1 MPLVPHATFP
11 GYLTKD
17 ERDVLEDAFNE
28 TSVDYDQPTRRRLL
42 DGINR
47 VFAKEFL
54 PRVSVDPVVQFGN
67 DLDNL
72 NRFERL
78 TDGTVP
84 LTQFLRN
91 VVRRLSV
98 VPQREVFEAALRK
111 VSGES
116 ENTTPAVAAED
127 VPEVDFEE
135 ITKDELDDF
144 QEVSFLQVGVLR
156 LPSVAKL
163 LMPWFDNGKQL
174 MMPDGVNPF
183 YGAGTG
189 WMIASDLILTNYH
202 VLRNRPQA
210 QTTQPSAADLTS
222 QALATKAHFF
232 FDYDNAVG
240 VKIDVKE
247 LIAYQSDKS
256 KDFALLRLAQ
266 SPNVAVLPLFT
277 EKFVLPE
284 PVQTPKGTVKKA
296 LAVNIIQHPDGGR
309 KRLALRNNLVYKADY
324 PKLHYFTDTL
334 GGSSGS
340 PVFDDAW
347 RVVALHRAAVQT
359 KAEFQGKILGYVN
372 EGIQL
377 HAILADLAEMA
388 KTSAPVKTALDQ
400 ITAEQAALGN

>member
-1 MPLVPHATFP
+1 MPLVPHPTFP
-11 GYLTKD
+11 GYLT
-17 ERDVLEDAFNE
+17 
-28 TSVDYDQPTRRRLL
+28 
-42 DGINR
+42 
-47 VFAKEFL
+47 AKELDDLQKAFANTGIVYDEATRL
-54 PRVSVDPVVQFGN
+54 RLMDGVNSVFVGAPRSFFT
-67 DLDNL
+67 DLSNL

-78 TDGTVP
+78 SDGTVP

-91 VVRRLSV
+91 LVRQLSTT
-98 VPQREVFEAALRK
+98 PQRQLFNDALRK

-116 ENTTPAVAAED
+116 DTTAPVVAAED

-144 QEVSFLQVGVLR
+144 LEISFLQVGVLR

-163 LMPWFDNGKQL
+163 LVPTFNNGQQL
-174 MMPDGVNPF
+174 MLPGGVNPS

-240 VKIDVKE
+240 LKIDVKE

-266 SPNVAVLPLFT
+266 SPKVDVLPLYT
-277 EKFVLPE
+277 DKFVLPE
-284 PVQTPKGTVKKA
+284 PVQTPKGTVTKKG

-377 HAILADLAEMA
+377 HAILSDLAEMA

>member
-1 MPLVPHATFP
+1 VFIEPPRPFAT
-11 GYLTKD
+11 
-17 ERDVLEDAFNE
+17 
-28 TSVDYDQPTRRRLL
+28 
-42 DGINR
+42 
-47 VFAKEFL
+47 
-54 PRVSVDPVVQFGN
+54 
-67 DLDNL
+67 DLYNL

-78 TDGTVP
+78 SDGTVP

-91 VVRRLSV
+91 LVRQLSAA
-98 VPQREVFEAALRK
+98 PQRKMFEDALRK

-116 ENTTPAVAAED
+116 DTSAPVVAAEE

-135 ITKDELDDF
+135 ITKNEQDDF
-144 QEVSFLQVGVLR
+144 LEISFLQVGVLR

-163 LMPWFDNGKQL
+163 LVPTFNNGQQL
-174 MMPDGVNPF
+174 MLPGGVNPS

-232 FDYDNAVG
+232 FDSDNAVG

-266 SPNVAVLPLFT
+266 SPNVAALPLFT

-324 PKLHYFTDTL
+324 PKLHY
-334 GGSSGS
+334 
-340 PVFDDAW
+340 
-347 RVVALHRAAVQT
+347 
-359 KAEFQGKILGYVN
+359 
-372 EGIQL
+372 
-377 HAILADLAEMA
+377 
-388 KTSAPVKTALDQ
+388 
-400 ITAEQAALGN
+400 

>member
-1 MPLVPHATFP
+1 MPLVPQAIFP
-11 GYLTKD
+11 GYLTKI
-17 ERDVLEDAFNE
+17 ERDALEDAFDD
-28 TSVDYDQPTRRRLL
+28 TGVDYDRLSRRRLM
-42 DGINR
+42 DGLNR
-47 VFAKEFL
+47 DFFPDFL
-54 PRVSVDPVVQFGN
+54 PFFSLDPKTQFGN
-67 DLDNL
+67 DLDIM
-72 NRFERL
+72 NRYERL

-91 VVRRLSV
+91 VVRRLSR
-98 VPQREVFEAALRK
+98 VPQGQVFEDTLRK

-116 ENTTPAVAAED
+116 ENTTPVVAVED

-163 LMPWFDNGKQL
+163 LVPQFVNGKQVL
-174 MMPDGVNPF
+174 LDGVNPS
-183 YGAGTG
+183 YGSGTG
-189 WMIASDLILTNYH
+189 WVIATDLILTNYH
-202 VLRNRPQA
+202 VLRNRPQV
-210 QTTQPSAADLTS
+210 QTSQPSAADLSS

-232 FDYDNAVG
+232 FDADNAEG
-240 VKIDVKE
+240 LKIDVKE
-247 LIAYQSDKS
+247 LIAYQSDKT
-256 KDFALLRLAQ
+256 KDFALLRLVT
-266 SPNVAVLPLFT
+266 SPKVAALPLFT
-277 EKFVLPE
+277 EKFVLPD
-284 PVQTPKGTVKKA
+284 PVQTPKGTVTKA

-359 KAEFQGKILGYVN
+359 RAEFQGKTLGYVN

-388 KTSAPVKTALDQ
+388 KTSALVKTALDQ
-400 ITAEQAALGN
+400 IIAEQAALGN

>member
-11 GYLTKD
+11 GYLEKP
-17 ERDVLEDAFNE
+17 ERDALEDAFNE
-28 TSVDYDQPTRRRLL
+28 TGVDYDQPTRRRLL

-47 VFAKEFL
+47 VFARDFL
-54 PRVSVDPVVQFGN
+54 PRVSFDPVVQFGN

-98 VPQREVFEAALRK
+98 VPQREVFEDALRK

-116 ENTTPAVAAED
+116 ETTTPVVAANEI
-127 VPEVDFEE
+127 PAVDFEE

-144 QEVSFLQVGVLR
+144 LEISFLQVGVLR

-163 LMPWFDNGKQL
+163 LVPYFNNGQQL
-174 MMPDGVNPF
+174 MMPDGVNPS

-189 WMIASDLILTNYH
+189 WMIASDIILTNYH

-210 QTTQPSAADLTS
+210 QTTQPSAADLMS
-222 QALATKAHFF
+222 QALGMKAHFF
-232 FDYDNAVG
+232 FDSDSAVG
-240 VKIDVKE
+240 LKIDVKE
-247 LIAYQSDKS
+247 LIAYQSDRS

-266 SPNVAVLPLFT
+266 SPKVDVLPLFT
-277 EKFVLPE
+277 EKFDLPE
-284 PVQTPKGTVKKA
+284 PVHTPKGTVTKA

>member
-1 MPLVPHATFP
+1 
-11 GYLTKD
+11 
-17 ERDVLEDAFNE
+17 
-28 TSVDYDQPTRRRLL
+28 
-42 DGINR
+42 
-47 VFAKEFL
+47 
-54 PRVSVDPVVQFGN
+54 
-67 DLDNL
+67 
-72 NRFERL
+72 
-78 TDGTVP
+78 VP

-98 VPQREVFEAALRK
+98 VPQRKLFEDALRK

-116 ENTTPAVAAED
+116 ENTTPSVAAAD
-127 VPEVDFEE
+127 TPAIDFEE

-144 QEVSFLQVGVLR
+144 QEISFLQVGVLR

-163 LMPWFDNGKQL
+163 LVPRFDNGKQL
-174 MMPDGVNPF
+174 MMPDGVNPS

-189 WMIASDLILTNYH
+189 WMIASDIIVTNYH
-202 VLRNRPQA
+202 VLRNRPQV
-210 QTTQPSAADLTS
+210 QTTQPSDADLMS

-232 FDYDNAVG
+232 FDSDNAEG
-240 VKIDVKE
+240 IKIDVKE
-247 LIAYQSDKS
+247 LIAFQSDRT
-256 KDFALLRLAQ
+256 KDFALLRLAK
-266 SPNVAVLPLFT
+266 SPNVAALPLYT

-284 PVQTPKGTVKKA
+284 PDQTPKGTVKKA

-347 RVVALHRAAVQT
+347 RVVALHRAAVQE

-377 HAILADLAEMA
+377 HAILTDLAEMA
-388 KTSAPVKTALDQ
+388 KTSAPIKAALDQ
-400 ITAEQAALGN
+400 ITAEQVALGN

>member
-1 MPLVPHATFP
+1 MPLVPKATFP
-11 GYLTKD
+11 SYLTLN
-17 ERDVLEDAFNE
+17 ERHDLEDAFAE
-28 TSVDYDQPTRRRLL
+28 TGVDYDRPTRRRLL
-42 DGINR
+42 DGVNR
-47 VFAKEFL
+47 VFARDFL
-54 PRVSVDPVVQFGN
+54 PFVSLDPATQFAN
-67 DLDNL
+67 DLDNM

-84 LTQFLRN
+84 MTQFLRN
-91 VVRRLSV
+91 MVRRLGV
-98 VPQREVFEAALRK
+98 VPQRQLFEAALRK

-116 ENTTPAVAAED
+116 DTTAPVVAAED
-127 VPEVDFEE
+127 TPEVDFEE

-144 QEVSFLQVGVLR
+144 QEISFLQVGVLR

-163 LMPWFDNGKQL
+163 LVPRFDNGQQS
-174 MMPDGVNPF
+174 MMPDGVNPS

-210 QTTQPSAADLTS
+210 QKTQPSAADLTS

-232 FDYDNAVG
+232 FDSDNAEG
-240 VKIDVKE
+240 LKIDVKE
-247 LIAYQSDKS
+247 LIAYQSDKT
-256 KDFALLRLAQ
+256 KDFALLRLAT
-266 SPNVAVLPLFT
+266 SPKVAALPLFT

-284 PVQTPKGTVKKA
+284 PVQTPKGTVTKA

>member
-1 MPLVPHATFP
+1 MPLVPQATFK
-11 GYLTKD
+11 GYLTLD
-17 ERDVLEDAFNE
+17 ERQALEDAFAD
-28 TSVDYDQPTRRRLL
+28 TGIDYDRPTRRRLL
-42 DGINR
+42 DGVNR
-47 VFAKEFL
+47 VFARDFL
-54 PRVSVDPVVQFGN
+54 PFVSLDPATQFYN
-67 DLDNL
+67 DLDNM

-84 LTQFLRN
+84 LTQWLRN

-98 VPQREVFEAALRK
+98 VPQRKLFQDTLRK

-116 ENTTPAVAAED
+116 ETTAPVVVAD
-127 VPEVDFEE
+127 DTPTIDFEE

-144 QEVSFLQVGVLR
+144 QEISFLEVGVLR
-156 LPSVAKL
+156 LPSVGKL
-163 LMPWFDNGKQL
+163 LVPRFDNGKQL
-174 MMPDGVNPF
+174 MMPDGINPS

-189 WMIASDLILTNYH
+189 WMIASDLMLTNYH
-202 VLRNRPQA
+202 VLRNRPQV
-210 QTTQPSAADLTS
+210 QTTQPSNADLTS

-232 FDYDNAVG
+232 FDADNAVG
-240 VKIDVKE
+240 VMIDVKE
-247 LIAYQSDKS
+247 LIAFQSDRT
-256 KDFALLRLAQ
+256 KDFALLRLAK
-266 SPNVAVLPLFT
+266 SPNVKALPLYT

-284 PVQTPKGTVKKA
+284 PEQTPKGTVKKA

-347 RVVALHRAAVQT
+347 RVVALHRAAVQE
-359 KAEFQGKILGYVN
+359 KAEFQGKMLGYVN

-377 HAILADLAEMA
+377 HAILADLTEMA
-388 KTSAPVKTALDQ
+388 KTSAPIKAALDQ
-400 ITAEQAALGN
+400 ITAEQAALSN

>member
-1 MPLVPHATFP
+1 MPLVPQAKFP
-11 GYLTKD
+11 GYLTQK
-17 ERDVLEDAFNE
+17 EREDLEDAFE
-28 TSVDYDQPTRRRLL
+28 DTGIDYDKPTQRRLL
-42 DGINR
+42 DGVNR
-47 VFAKEFL
+47 QFRGFL
-54 PRVSVDPVVQFGN
+54 PFVSFDSRTQFGS
-67 DLDNL
+67 DLETM

-78 TDGTVP
+78 IDGSVP

-91 VVRRLSV
+91 LVRRLNGM
-98 VPQREVFEAALRK
+98 PQRELFEAALRK

-116 ENTTPAVAAED
+116 ETTTPVVVTED

-144 QEVSFLQVGVLR
+144 LEISFLQIGVLR

-163 LMPWFDNGKQL
+163 LVPRFDNGKQL
-174 MMPDGVNPF
+174 MLPGSTNPV

-189 WMIASDLILTNYH
+189 WLIASDLILTNYH

-210 QTTQPSAADLTS
+210 QTTQPSDADLLS
-222 QALATKAHFF
+222 QALGTKAHFF
-232 FDYDNAVG
+232 FDADTAEG
-240 VKIDVKE
+240 LKIDVKE

-256 KDFALLRLAQ
+256 KDFALLRLAKK
-266 SPNVAVLPLFT
+266 PNVDVLPLYT

-284 PVQTPKGTVKKA
+284 PVKTPKGTVTKA

-377 HAILADLAEMA
+377 HAILDDLASMA

-400 ITAEQAALGN
+400 ITAEQAASGN

>member
-1 MPLVPHATFP
+1 MDGVNPVF
-11 GYLTKD
+11 
-17 ERDVLEDAFNE
+17 
-28 TSVDYDQPTRRRLL
+28 L
-42 DGINR
+42 DPPR
-47 VFAKEFL
+47 PFAI
-54 PRVSVDPVVQFGN
+54 
-67 DLDNL
+67 DLYNL

-84 LTQFLRN
+84 LIPFVRN
-91 VVRRLSV
+91 LVRQLSGA
-98 VPQREVFEAALRK
+98 PQRQLFEAALRK

-116 ENTTPAVAAED
+116 DTTAPVVASED

-144 QEVSFLQVGVLR
+144 LEISFLRDGVLR

-163 LMPWFDNGKQL
+163 LVPHFDNGQQL
-174 MMPDGVNPF
+174 MLPGGVNPV
-183 YGAGTG
+183 YGSGTA
-189 WMIASDLILTNYH
+189 WVIANDLILTNYH

-222 QALATKAHFF
+222 QALAMKAHFF
-232 FDYDNAVG
+232 FDADNAEG
-240 VKIDVKE
+240 LKIGVKE
-247 LIAYQSDKS
+247 LIAYESDRT
-256 KDFALLRLAQ
+256 KDFALLRLAN
-266 SPNVAVLPLFT
+266 SPNVPVLPLYK

-284 PVQTPKGTVKKA
+284 PVQTPKGTVKKGM
-296 LAVNIIQHPDGGR
+296 AVNIIQHPDGGR

-347 RVVALHRAAVQT
+347 RVVALHRAAVPE
-359 KAEFQGKILGYVN
+359 KAEFQGRTLGYVN

-377 HAILADLAEMA
+377 HAILADLTGMA
-388 KTSAPVKTALDQ
+388 QTSAPVQAALDQ
-400 ITAEQAALGN
+400 INAEQAALVN